1 MYLCVGWLVGKS
13 PRLTRLMQ
21 LEGFLA
27 VLAGVYCTLLGFGV
41 VAPAKDPEYT
51 KQWRK
56 KFGTFMKI
64 SGPFMILFGF
74 VKLLIGLLK

>member
-1 MYLCVGWLVGKS
+1 MLQPK
-13 PRLTRLMQ
+13 T
-21 LEGFLA
+21 
-27 VLAGVYCTLLGFGV
+27 
-41 VAPAKDPEYT
+41 PEYT